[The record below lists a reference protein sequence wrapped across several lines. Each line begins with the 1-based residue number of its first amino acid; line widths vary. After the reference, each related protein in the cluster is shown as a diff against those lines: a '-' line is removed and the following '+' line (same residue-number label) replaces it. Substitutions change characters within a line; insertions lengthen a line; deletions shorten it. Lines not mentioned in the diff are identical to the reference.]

1 MNLAKGLQ
9 TDTHWLTNTHI
20 DRQETGVGADTTS
33 VSVSSQ
39 THLLLFFFNIICPQ
53 FPSTR
58 LTARLSIH
66 VVWTY
71 WKKPQATEKFWGSLQ
86 TAAIAPPQYVTLAI
100 LPPPPQKKEMWADA
114 SLLYLRLFN
123 LCKYCIL

>member
-1 MNLAKGLQ
+1 MNLAKCLQ

-33 VSVSSQ
+33 VSVSYQ
-39 THLLLFFFNIICPQ
+39 THLLFFFFFNIICPQ

-100 LPPPPQKKEMWADA
+100 LHPPKKGNVGRRF
-114 SLLYLRLFN
+114 SFVL
-123 LCKYCIL
+123 KVV